1 MQFDGCFV
9 RSSGWFENEESL
21 FICMEYFALGDLQKY
36 ICQPFPEGEAQHITL
51 QILEGLDF
59 MHSNGFDHRDLK
71 PQVRP
76 LTRAILYLGLIPRQN
91 IFIIAK
97 SPEWWVKIGDFG
109 ISKRV
114 MEGLTGLQTFNSAP
128 AFTAPELYKTMW
140 EPNSSKEAP
149 TSNFN
154 PEVDI
159 WSVGVISYYLLTGK
173 LPFDG
178 QHDLL
183 AYYSKESELPT
194 GSLTG
199 CQSSD
204 EALKFLKDI
213 LIPSPSDRLSARDAL
228 EHSWLASLLQESDP
242 DEPVE
247 PPIQPPM
254 DEKIIPPL
262 QPRRPRSSQDVML
275 PGTINLTGT
284 QMMLGPG
291 TPLTLP
297 PHNQPS
303 YANSLVEA
311 TQQELI
317 SQQQYHLQLQ
327 QQQVMMAKSQTS
339 DEQQSNIGTFGV
351 NGDYKPPVSYT
362 ADRISGLNL
371 LSNVHPLHRPAAD
384 PGTPYSESQI
394 TNSSPS
400 PRPAPLRQLSSQ
412 FTPSD
417 MSTETRID
425 TLPRYTRRRSDAAPI
440 PISDLDPDPNLPPRT
455 ETPTPSASE
464 SRSRSSTIESPRGS
478 IERQN
483 SERRFSDRFRR
494 VSGSMLPKRHNQRSV
509 DHGKKK
515 DKDKDKDSLRESD
528 GLSGSS
534 TAYGILPF
542 LSSWPSMP

>member
-1 MQFDGCFV
+1 
-9 RSSGWFENEESL
+9 
-21 FICMEYFALGDLQKY
+21 
-36 ICQPFPEGEAQHITL
+36 
-51 QILEGLDF
+51 
-59 MHSNGFDHRDLK
+59 
-71 PQVRP
+71 
-76 LTRAILYLGLIPRQN
+76 
-91 IFIIAK
+91 
-97 SPEWWVKIGDFG
+97 
-109 ISKRV
+109 
-114 MEGLTGLQTFNSAP
+114 MEGLTGLQAFNSAP

-140 EPNSSKEAP
+140 EPSSSKEAP

-183 AYYSKESELPT
+183 AYYNKESELPT
-194 GSLTG
+194 EPLTK

-204 EALKFLKDI
+204 EALRFLKET
-213 LIPSPSDRLSARDAL
+213 LIPTPSDRLSARDAL
-228 EHSWLASLLQESDP
+228 EHGWLAALLQESDP

-262 QPRRPRSSQDVML
+262 QPRRPRSSQDIML

-297 PHNQPS
+297 PPHNHQS
-303 YANSLVEA
+303 YAHSLVEA
-311 TQQELI
+311 TQQELV
-317 SQQQYHLQLQ
+317 SQQQYHHLQLQ
-327 QQQVMMAKSQTS
+327 QQRVMMAASQTN
-339 DEQQSNIGTFGV
+339 DEQQSNIVTFGV

-362 ADRISGLNL
+362 TDRISGLNL

-384 PGTPYSESQI
+384 PETPYSESQMADL
-394 TNSSPS
+394 S

-412 FTPSD
+412 FTPLD
-417 MSTETRID
+417 MSTSESGID

-440 PISDLDPDPNLPPRT
+440 PISDLDLDLTDPRA
-455 ETPTPSASE
+455 ETPSVSE

-494 VSGSMLPKRHNQRSV
+494 VSGSMLPKRHNQRSM

-515 DKDKDKDSLRESD
+515 EKDKDKDMDSLKESD
-528 GLSGSS
+528 VLSGSS